1 LREREAFILAG
12 ACFALVVLV
21 GIVLLALRGWPM
33 LVIGLVG
40 LIAGYSYT
48 GPPFQYKFHALGV
61 PLVFFLM
68 GPIEVIGSYYA
79 ISGGYDP
86 KALFASIPIG
96 LLVAAILHANEW
108 RDISEDARA
117 GISTLSAQIG
127 PRRAHQLYVGL
138 VTGAYLVIGVAA
150 MGHLLPVSTL
160 LVVLSL
166 PIFVTTI
173 RDSEL
178 GAAGQVRAISM
189 IDLETARLHM
199 AFGFLLVIGLVLA
212 RYVG

>member
-1 LREREAFILAG
+1 
-12 ACFALVVLV
+12 
-21 GIVLLALRGWPM
+21 M
-33 LVIGLVG
+33 LVIGLIG

-61 PLVFFLM
+61 PLVFVLM

-79 ISGGYDP
+79 IAGRYDP
-86 KALFASIPIG
+86 KALVASIPIG

-117 GISTLSAQIG
+117 DISTLSAHIG
-127 PRRAHQLYVGL
+127 PRRAHLVYVGL

-150 MGHLLPVSTL
+150 MGHLLPASTL
-160 LVVLSL
+160 LVLLSL
-166 PIFVTTI
+166 PIFVVTI
-173 RDSEL
+173 RASEL

-189 IDLETARLHM
+189 IDLQTARLHM
-199 AFGFLLVIGLVLA
+199 IFGFLLVVGLALA
-212 RYVG
+212 RYVQ